1 MSQFIEVFEFI
12 YNNFVVVGII
22 VLSITL
28 FFLVIR
34 MFYLEYRF
42 NKHLSMR
49 KIISRNLE
57 LYRFQQLT
65 LRRFLAILLPIA
77 LIVLILI
84 QAFVNV
90 RSVEE
95 NSVIL
100 NDESDVLSV
109 YENFFG
115 KFLTTPF
122 QPDIEDPIELT
133 ESARVDQINTYE
145 NVDFVA
151 RLDNRV
157 FVLNSNGVDIV
168 RVDGRDSQHIRRL
181 PLMNFACE
189 AEQFFPEGLFIHEET
204 LVVIVSFA
212 EGQCENRIIPY
223 HLREHSVKIYL
234 FDLNNPSYPKI
245 HDYQISGI
253 LTNLRQDDGQ
263 MLLSTS
269 TYLAFTD
276 PNFAL
281 NRSLPTVVHNG
292 DTSVL
297 PISGM
302 RYVEGTVPN
311 SFVAVHRISLDTH
324 DVDSTALLTDFNHQ
338 LRLLKDRF
346 ILLYDSYLFA
356 PASEI
361 FELRNPVERIRTAVS
376 KFTVDETLTYQQTLI
391 LEGEKRPFSLNI
403 SVEDTIVITR
413 EPIHYRIHL
422 INNDFDQVIDSLVLP
437 RFLIDDMLY
446 DQRHLYFVPRSPVNP
461 VVVFGIGST
470 GKFEQVRE
478 LEELVLLDHLVRL
491 NRHRVLGASN
501 LQNNMISINMIR
513 QQTPTELFVGWQTI
527 IDYSEFGYQLEENR
541 NPLQDLVV
549 FLYQEQEYMLLPL
562 QSAGVVNI
570 ERDIQDAMVLYTLN
584 PGGIQEVESF
594 RLGGLEA
601 FRFPFAYRSLV
612 DGDYWIHITPGG
624 LVVSPRDNLSQRDA
638 TIRFNP

>member
-65 LRRFLAILLPIA
+65 LRRFLAILLPIT

-84 QAFVNV
+84 QAFVNM

-95 NSVIL
+95 NSIVL

-109 YENFFG
+109 YEDFFG

-122 QPDIEDPIELT
+122 QPDIEDPVELS
-133 ESARVDQINTYE
+133 ESARVEQVNAYG

-151 RLDNRV
+151 RLDNRI
-157 FVLNSNGVDIV
+157 FVLNSNGVDIA
-168 RVDGRDSQHIRRL
+168 RVDGRNSEYIRRL

-223 HLREHSVKIYL
+223 HLREHSVKIFF
-234 FDLNNPSYPKI
+234 FDLSMPSYPRT
-245 HDYQISGI
+245 HDYRISGI
-253 LTNLRQDDGQ
+253 LTSLRQDNGQ

-269 TYLAFTD
+269 TYLAFTS

-281 NRSLPTVVHNG
+281 NRSLPSVVHNG
-292 DTSVL
+292 NTEVL

-311 SFVAVHRISLDTH
+311 SFVAVHRIDLDTH
-324 DVDSTALLTDFNHQ
+324 VVDTTALLTDFNHQ
-338 LRLLKDRF
+338 IRLLEDRF

-376 KFTVDETLTYQQTLI
+376 KFSVEDTLTYQRTLI
-391 LEGEKRPFSLNI
+391 LEGEKRPFSLKI
-403 SVEDTIVITR
+403 SGEDTIVLTR

-422 INNDFDQVIDSLVLP
+422 INNEFDQVIDSLVLP
-437 RFLIDDMLY
+437 RFLIEDVLY
-446 DQRHLYFVPRSPVNP
+446 DQKHLYFVPRSPVNP

-478 LEELVLLDHLVRL
+478 LENLVLLDHLVRL

-501 LQNNMISINMIR
+501 LQNNMINVNMIR
-513 QQTPTELFVGWQTI
+513 QQTPIELFVGWQAI
-527 IDYSEFGYQLEENR
+527 IDYSDFGYLLEEER
-541 NPLQDLVV
+541 NPLQDVVV
-549 FLYQEQEYMLLPL
+549 FLHQQQEYLLLPL
-562 QSAGVVNI
+562 QSAGVVNL
-570 ERDIQDAMVLYTLN
+570 ERDIQNAMVLYTLN

-601 FRFPFAYRSLV
+601 FRYPFAYRSFV

-624 LVVSPRDNLSQRDA
+624 LVVSPRSNIAQRDV
-638 TIRFNP
+638 TIRFSQ

>member
-1 MSQFIEVFEFI
+1 VSQFIEVFEFI

-189 AEQFFPEGLFIHEET
+189 AEQFIK
-204 LVVIVSFA
+204 V
-212 EGQCENRIIPY
+212 
-223 HLREHSVKIYL
+223 
-234 FDLNNPSYPKI
+234 
-245 HDYQISGI
+245 
-253 LTNLRQDDGQ
+253 
-263 MLLSTS
+263 
-269 TYLAFTD
+269 
-276 PNFAL
+276 
-281 NRSLPTVVHNG
+281 
-292 DTSVL
+292 
-297 PISGM
+297 
-302 RYVEGTVPN
+302 
-311 SFVAVHRISLDTH
+311 
-324 DVDSTALLTDFNHQ
+324 DV
-338 LRLLKDRF
+338 
-346 ILLYDSYLFA
+346 
-356 PASEI
+356 
-361 FELRNPVERIRTAVS
+361 
-376 KFTVDETLTYQQTLI
+376 
-391 LEGEKRPFSLNI
+391 
-403 SVEDTIVITR
+403 
-413 EPIHYRIHL
+413 
-422 INNDFDQVIDSLVLP
+422 
-437 RFLIDDMLY
+437 
-446 DQRHLYFVPRSPVNP
+446 
-461 VVVFGIGST
+461 
-470 GKFEQVRE
+470 
-478 LEELVLLDHLVRL
+478 
-491 NRHRVLGASN
+491 
-501 LQNNMISINMIR
+501 
-513 QQTPTELFVGWQTI
+513 
-527 IDYSEFGYQLEENR
+527 
-541 NPLQDLVV
+541 
-549 FLYQEQEYMLLPL
+549 
-562 QSAGVVNI
+562 
-570 ERDIQDAMVLYTLN
+570 
-584 PGGIQEVESF
+584 
-594 RLGGLEA
+594 
-601 FRFPFAYRSLV
+601 
-612 DGDYWIHITPGG
+612 
-624 LVVSPRDNLSQRDA
+624 
-638 TIRFNP
+638 